1 MEGSVLR
8 PNKAETQFLN
18 MSYNKFYDV
27 YEEAVTDEFWQK
39 DALYRF
45 SKINTAFSIYA
56 ELLNYEPLKWVIEAI
71 KKQRPPM
78 EAEIGS
84 DLFKFIRNVL
94 AHFPYFESWNDVWV
108 SKSIVN
114 WNKPGL
120 TIDKFLTKYAGRTEV
135 KYRFWEPD
143 KKQMTY
149 LSINFPETYSG
160 DTKIYLHTILSEK
173 DGIKFS
179 LMLMKQILNTQVEE
193 INE

>member
-8 PNKAETQFLN
+8 PTKAETQFLN

-27 YEEAVTDEFWQK
+27 YEEAVTDDFWQK

-94 AHFPYFESWNDVWV
+94 AHFPYFESWNNVWV

-160 DTKIYLHTILSEK
+160 DAKIYLHTILSEK
-173 DGIKFS
+173 DGFKFS
-179 LMLMKQILNTQVEE
+179 LMLMKQILDTQVEE

>member
-1 MEGSVLR
+1 MEGSILR
-8 PNKAETQFLN
+8 PADAETQFLK
-18 MSYNKFYDV
+18 MSYDKFYDV
-27 YEEAVTDEFWQK
+27 YEEAFTDEFWQK
-39 DALYRF
+39 DAIYRF
-45 SKINTAFSIYA
+45 SNINTAFSIYA
-56 ELLNYEPLKWVIEAI
+56 ELLNYEPLNWVIKAI

-94 AHFPYFESWNDVWV
+94 AHFPYFESWNDVWI
-108 SKSIVN
+108 SQSIVN

-120 TIDKFLTKYAGRTEV
+120 TIDTFLKKYAGRTEV
-135 KYRFWEPD
+135 KYRFWEPA

-149 LSINFPETYSG
+149 LSINFPERYSG
-160 DTKIYLHTILSEK
+160 DTKIYLHAILTEK

-179 LMLMKQILNTQVEE
+179 LILMKKILDTQVEE